1 MANLPTFNNADELR
15 ERGFVMRDPPVN
27 ILAYDPAGDG
37 RDNDALLIVSR
48 EEHRRGELWDP
59 DLAVEF
65 IFRILAA
72 HRMPP
77 GLEFPDKLARILRL
91 NSFMAKWTHHK
102 RAHGHIICVEANGVG
117 WGMASSL
124 KSKVNVPVIPYV
136 TVARADEKT
145 YVEGKVSMPRLAAL
159 DHLRIQLELHRVKAA
174 KDAQGIKDLGQEL
187 NSFVWVR
194 KGRPEAIAG
203 QTDDLVMALAGAV
216 WIGTKLLPPVT
227 KQQKIGNRTP
237 THGTRSGSMRVQ

>member
-1 MANLPTFNNADELR
+1 MADFPTFNTADELR

-37 RDNDALLIVSR
+37 RDNDAILLLSR

-91 NSFMAKWTHHK
+91 NAHMHKWTK
-102 RAHGHIICVEANGVG
+102 QGRAHSHVICVETNGVG

-124 KSKVNVPVIPYV
+124 KTKVSVPVIPYV
-136 TVARADEKT
+136 TVARADEK
-145 YVEGKVSMPRLAAL
+145 VFIEGKVSMPRLAAL
-159 DHLRIQLELHRVKAA
+159 DNLRVQLELHRVKAA
-174 KDAQGIKDLGQEL
+174 KDAQGIKELGQEL

-194 KGRPEAIAG
+194 KGRPEAIQG
-203 QTDDLVMALAGAV
+203 QTDDLVMALAGGV

-227 KQQKIGNRTP
+227 KQQKVGNRAP
-237 THGTRSGSMRVQ
+237 THGTRTGNMRVQ